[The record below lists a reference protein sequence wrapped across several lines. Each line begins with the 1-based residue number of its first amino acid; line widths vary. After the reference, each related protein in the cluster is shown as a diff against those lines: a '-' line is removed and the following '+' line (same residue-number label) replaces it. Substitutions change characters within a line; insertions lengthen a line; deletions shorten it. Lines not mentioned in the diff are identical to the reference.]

1 MAKIERPADILD
13 PRVAAARRDFLNGRI
28 TRREMLFRAAAAG
41 AGAMTM
47 GMLLNQRVGAQA
59 TPAGTPGASGEPGST
74 IQVPSDLRTDLGGAS
89 IKFVGHASSDT
100 EFPWEQAA
108 LAKFTQATGIN
119 VELVPG
125 DKTTTERL
133 QSLRQQMAAQ
143 SSDYDVYMID
153 VIWPGIIA
161 NFAVDLTQ
169 ALSATASGYL
179 PAIIK
184 NNTVDGK
191 LIAMPWYTDAGILYY
206 RTDLMEKYS
215 LQVPA
220 TYDELAQSAQT
231 VLNGE
236 KASNPQFIG
245 FMFQGAAYEGL
256 TCNGVEWLASS
267 GGGTITDEKGNPTI
281 NNPQAIAA
289 LDRAKGWV
297 NTITPQSVTNAQEQE
312 TLNQWLA
319 GSVAFARNWPYMF
332 AASQVAASSVAGKV
346 DVAILPKGSGP
357 DAKNADTLGGW
368 NMFVSKFS
376 KSQDAAIEFSKYM
389 ASEGVQRSLAIENSH
404 APTLSAL
411 YDDPAVVQAQPLFGK
426 LKDVFVSG
434 TVARPSTPT
443 GANYDQVSQSF
454 FQNVNAVLA
463 GSLASTEAV
472 SKIESDIK
480 NLSSGL

>member
-13 PRVAAARRDFLNGRI
+13 PRVAAARWDFLNGRI
-28 TRREMLFRAAAAG
+28 SRREMLFRAAAAG

-47 GMLLNQRVGAQA
+47 GMLLNHRVGAQA
-59 TPAGTPGASGEPGST
+59 TPGTPGASGEPGST

-89 IKFVGHASSDT
+89 VKFVGHASSDT
-100 EFPWEQAA
+100 ELPWEQAA
-108 LAKFTQATGIN
+108 IAKFNQATGIN
-119 VELVPG
+119 VQLVPG
-125 DKTTTERL
+125 DKNTTDRL
-133 QSLRQQMAAQ
+133 QTLRQQMAAQ
-143 SSDYDVYMID
+143 SSNNDVYMID

-161 NFAVDLTQ
+161 DFAVDLTQ

-184 NNTVDGK
+184 NNTVNGK

-206 RTDLMEKYS
+206 RTDLMSKYS
-215 LQVPA
+215 LQVPT
-220 TYDELAQSAQT
+220 TYDELTQSAQT
-231 VLNGE
+231 ILNGE
-236 KASNPQFIG
+236 KTANPQFIG

-256 TCNGVEWLASS
+256 TCNGIEWLASS
-267 GGGTITDEKGNPTI
+267 GGGTITDDQGKPTI

-289 LDRAKGWV
+289 IDRAKGWV
-297 NTITPQSVTNAQEQE
+297 GSVTPPSVTNAQEQD

-332 AASQVAASSVAGKV
+332 AASQVSASAVAGKV
-346 DVAILPKGSGP
+346 DAAILPKGSGA
-357 DAKNADTLGGW
+357 DAKNADCLGGW

-389 ASEGVQRSLAIENSH
+389 ASEGVQRSFAIENSH
-404 APTLSAL
+404 APTFSAV
-411 YDDPAVVQAQPLFGK
+411 YDDPEVVAAQPLFGK

-434 TVARPSTPT
+434 TVARPSTAT
-443 GANYDQVSQSF
+443 GANYADVSQSF

-463 GSLASTEAV
+463 GSKSTQDAV
-472 SKIESDIK
+472 TKIESDIN